1 MVGNLNQQGMPKGI
15 PIFIQEKTLGNTEK
29 YWNQPIFA
37 SMLNDEEVD
46 STSGPKEK
54 PDGEAKEVN
63 HLRNVDDRTVS
74 RHARRACQ

>member
-1 MVGNLNQQGMPKGI
+1 
-15 PIFIQEKTLGNTEK
+15 
-29 YWNQPIFA
+29 
-37 SMLNDEEVD
+37 MLNDEEVD

>member
-15 PIFIQEKTLGNTEK
+15 PIFIQEKNFGK
-29 YWNQPIFA
+29 YRKILESTDFA

-54 PDGEAKEVN
+54 A
-63 HLRNVDDRTVS
+63 
-74 RHARRACQ
+74 

>member
-15 PIFIQEKTLGNTEK
+15 PIFIQEKTLGNTEE

-54 PDGEAKEVN
+54 A
-63 HLRNVDDRTVS
+63 
-74 RHARRACQ
+74 